1 MHPDSVRPPQLMFGY
16 ICFPGKPRNNLL
28 LVCNRHY
35 IAAIQS
41 FRSSMVPCQV
51 GKKYS
56 PRIWMSTARMLYISS
71 AELRHSGSFP
81 CLYPPILLSCRTLTI
96 IGKPPKLLLTPI
108 TNTRKKKAELTWL
121 KALRS
126 GHVERKRQGRARSSD
141 RRSPHLTSIRGM
153 RGRDSDLNKEQQ
165 EYQYPCTERHCENKW
180 MWNESTPP
188 LQIALRAG
196 PIRVQ
201 IGPINK

>member
-1 MHPDSVRPPQLMFGY
+1 
-16 ICFPGKPRNNLL
+16 
-28 LVCNRHY
+28 
-35 IAAIQS
+35 
-41 FRSSMVPCQV
+41 MVPCQV
-51 GKKYS
+51 DKKYS

-81 CLYPPILLSCRTLTI
+81 CLDPPILLSCRTLTI
-96 IGKPPKLLLTPI
+96 IGKPPKSSHSHKEYK
-108 TNTRKKKAELTWL
+108 KKKAELTWL
-121 KALRS
+121 KALCL

-165 EYQYPCTERHCENKW
+165 EYQFPCTERHRENKW